1 MTLMTHKVHFTAMS
15 GSYGCIPDN
24 IAAFEKRIDAV
35 YYLIDIFELPRY
47 GSKAGDLR
55 KTGYV
60 ELGHDFGADYAEIEE
75 CNCSHHEIHGE
86 GSKEEVVRDDNLG

>member
-1 MTLMTHKVHFTAMS
+1 MQ
-15 GSYGCIPDN
+15 
-24 IAAFEKRIDAV
+24 KR
-35 YYLIDIFELPRY
+35 LWH
-47 GSKAGDLR
+47 
-55 KTGYV
+55 